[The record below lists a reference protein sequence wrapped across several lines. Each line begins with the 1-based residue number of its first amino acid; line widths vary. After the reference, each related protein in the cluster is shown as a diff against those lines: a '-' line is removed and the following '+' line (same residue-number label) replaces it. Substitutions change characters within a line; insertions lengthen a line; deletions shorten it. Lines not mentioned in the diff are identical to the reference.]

1 LTGVG
6 ALVLPA
12 LISAYLNQRLLRYDA
27 LAEHAGRDEYAALR
41 VRIKGKLYLL
51 GLLLALLYYVP
62 LVNLLAPVASG
73 LAFTHLCLAEL
84 TRLRAA

>member
-1 LTGVG
+1 
-6 ALVLPA
+6 
-12 LISAYLNQRLLRYDA
+12 
-27 LAEHAGRDEYAALR
+27 
-41 VRIKGKLYLL
+41 
-51 GLLLALLYYVP
+51 LLALLYYVP